1 MWNAVAAL
9 TQMDDENDARCLLL
23 LCSNDEDDED
33 DEDDETDLLLAVRN
47 EKDAFLATSM
57 KRI

>member
-23 LCSNDEDDED
+23 LCSNDEDDE
-33 DEDDETDLLLAVRN
+33 TDLLLAVRN